1 MQICELGNLGKG
13 NKSFAFGAKAN
24 AFEDMEVRNK
34 VDELLD
40 FVELTNRKKHYPNE
54 LSGGEQQ
61 RLAIARALINNPS
74 IILADEPTGSID
86 QENSEKILKLLKK
99 ISKERCVI
107 VVTHDDKVLSY
118 ADVIYKL
125 ENGKLSVK

>member
-24 AFEDMEVRNK
+24 AFDNIEVRNK

-40 FVELTNRKKHYPNE
+40 FVELTDRKKHYPNE

-86 QENSEKILKLLKK
+86 QENSEKNIK
-99 ISKERCVI
+99 IIKEDI
-107 VVTHDDKVLSY
+107 
-118 ADVIYKL
+118 
-125 ENGKLSVK
+125 